1 MIDAVKARGIRV
13 FLYTHPYQP
22 LTYDLAHHNN
32 FINELYAETVDRY
45 GSRIDGLW
53 MDENM
58 IDSSQDSVVDYKRL
72 MTTIKEHN
80 PDLVTMQNGWQLYT
94 ADTGGNETVGYW
106 NFGQSQPLYSLVS
119 GQGVSP
125 EDMWRTTV
133 LQAAA
138 NFDGGGVH
146 LSIDGVAYAGLAETT
161 RIFQVG
167 SYLAPVRAS
176 VCETKPSASF
186 PPPYKNGNTVSYDT
200 VDWVATTS
208 MDETKEFIHVL
219 KAPAGNTLTLPATA
233 DGKVFSA
240 ATLMASL
247 QTGGAT
253 QQYLGTPVAMIQTPR
268 GIQLTLPSGASW
280 SSLDTV
286 IQLDVAS
293 KGGAGMVNDT
303 STAITYTGSSWS
315 YQNHRGAG
323 EYNDD
328 AHVATANGD
337 SFTFTFS
344 GTDVEYLATR
354 AADRGPVDIYIDDV
368 LQTTVDLSVGAPLS
382 SRQSVF
388 AKSGLARGTH
398 TLKAVKM
405 GGTYMDADGF
415 KVTELV
421 NDSDADLAA
430 SFPTTVFYGA
440 DSAMRPNGTG

>member
-1 MIDAVKARGIRV
+1 MI
-13 FLYTHPYQP
+13 
-22 LTYDLAHHNN
+22 N
-32 FINELYAETVDRY
+32 
-45 GSRIDGLW
+45 
-53 MDENM
+53 
-58 IDSSQDSVVDYKRL
+58 SSQDSVVDYKRL

-80 PDLVTMQNGWQLYT
+80 PDLVTMQNGWELYT

-106 NFGQSQPLYSLVS
+106 NFGTSQPVYNYVGPVRLT
-119 GQGVSP
+119 P
-125 EDMWRTTV
+125 EDMLRTTV

-146 LSIDGVAYAGLAETT
+146 WSIDGVGLGGLADHGA

-186 PPPYKNGNTVSYDT
+186 PPPYKNGGTISYDT
-200 VDWVATTS
+200 VDWVATEA
-208 MDETKEFIHVL
+208 MDDTKVYIHVL
-219 KAPAGNTLTLPATA
+219 KAPSGNTLTLPATA

-354 AADRGPVDIYIDDV
+354 AADRGPVAIYIDDV
-368 LQTTVDLSVGAPLS
+368 LQTTVDLSVGAPLG

-405 GGTYMDADGF
+405 GGTYHGCGWF
-415 KVTELV
+415 QGHRV
-421 NDSDADLAA
+421 
-430 SFPTTVFYGA
+430 GQ
-440 DSAMRPNGTG
+440 RQ